1 MKEFLDYDIKYPD
14 LVLAIVKYFSLSNE
28 EKIDSKSVGEFIE
41 TYNVN
46 IGEEKIQP
54 DVVGRIC
61 DRLCEYRIM
70 SCIRKNG
77 KMSLEDNYCC
87 RFQNSNIVK
96 NRWTSYIYD

>member
-14 LVLAIVKYFSLSNE
+14 LVLSIVNYFSLNHG
-28 EKIDSKSVGEFIE
+28 EKPDSKSIHKFIE
-41 TYNVN
+41 TYNIT
-46 IGEEKIQP
+46 IGEGNIEP

-77 KMSLEDNYCC
+77 N
-87 RFQNSNIVK
+87 
-96 NRWTSYIYD
+96 